1 MPYDVVHR
9 DPRFDLA
16 NVSYLH
22 NGPSGHPAAA
32 GSLALLRR
40 AVARLVWKWTG
51 AGEAGVQGFSHAQVV
66 AMKVHLLLQF
76 RMVLKEKC
84 CIN

>member
-40 AVARLVWKWTG
+40 AVARLVWKWTS
-51 AGEAGVQGFSHAQVV
+51 AGEAGIQGFPPMHRWWQ
-66 AMKVHLLLQF
+66 
-76 RMVLKEKC
+76 
-84 CIN
+84 